1 MLRKLKSFLF
11 TNQTTRQTVA
21 KNAFWL
27 SASNLIGRLIRAV
40 LIVAAA
46 RVLGTEEYG
55 VFSYALSLAAFF
67 TLFSDIGIT
76 PILTREAAK
85 NPDAKKDYIST
96 SFFIKLVL
104 LASTIILTIFVA
116 PFFTKIEA
124 ARPLLYV
131 MAFLLTFDGL
141 QNFAFAITRAEN
153 RMELEAWLSVVTNV
167 YIVALSLIALLT
179 FPTSMT
185 LSLTYTA
192 GSGLGFLTIYYLLR
206 KEFRGVFT
214 NFKKK
219 LVKKIL
225 VAGWPFALSGLLGG
239 IMINT
244 DTIMLG
250 WFRSASEVGLYSA
263 AQRPIQ
269 LLILMPGIL
278 ATSLFPTMARLVH
291 EQHTHKIKEVT
302 EKVISTVMLVAI
314 PILLGGI
321 ALAGPFIN
329 LLFGKEYISGASSFA
344 ILLGTVLFSFPGI
357 ILNNLL
363 FAYDR
368 QKVFIAS
375 TGLGALGNFA
385 LNYILIPPFG
395 IVGAS
400 IATLVTQIVVNS
412 YLLHEAR
419 KHQEFSIFSHLGKII
434 PAALLMAVV
443 AFGLNAWGI
452 PVIVNLA
459 LAFAL
464 YLGILY
470 YLKEPLLKEVKLIL
484 QSAV

>member
-1 MLRKLKSFLF
+1 MLKKLKSFLF

-27 SASNLIGRLIRAV
+27 SLSNFVGRLIRAV
-40 LIVAAA
+40 LIIAAA
-46 RVLGTEEYG
+46 RVLGAAEYG

-85 NPDAKKDYIST
+85 DPSAKKEYIST
-96 SFFIKLVL
+96 SFFIKLAL
-104 LASTIILTIFVA
+104 LALTIALTVFVA

-124 ARPLLYV
+124 ARPLLYA
-131 MAFLLTFDGL
+131 MAFLLAFDGL

-153 RMELEAWLSVVTNV
+153 RMELEAWLSVVTNI
-167 YIVALSLIALLT
+167 YIVALSLIALLV
-179 FPTSMT
+179 FPTSLT
-185 LSLTYTA
+185 LGITYTA

-214 NFKKK
+214 HFRKD

-278 ATSLFPTMARLVH
+278 ATSLFPTIARFVQ
-291 EQHTHKIKEVT
+291 ERRTDKIREAT
-302 EKVISTVMLVAI
+302 EKVVSTVMLVAV
-314 PILLGGI
+314 PLFFGGI
-321 ALAGPFIN
+321 ALAAPFMN
-329 LLFGKEYISGASSFA
+329 LLFGKEYVGGASSFA

-357 ILNNLL
+357 IMNNLL

-375 TGLGALGNFA
+375 TGFGAIGNFA
-385 LNYILIPPFG
+385 LNYVLIPPFG

-400 IATLVTQIVVNS
+400 AATLATQVVVNS
-412 YLLHEAR
+412 YLLWEAR
-419 KHQEFSIFSHLGKII
+419 KYQDFSILSHLKKII
-434 PAALLMAVV
+434 PAALLMAIV
-443 AFGLNAWGI
+443 AFGLNALGI
-452 PVIVNLA
+452 PVIANLILSA
-459 LAFAL
+459 AL

-470 YLKEPLLKEVKLIL
+470 RFKEPLIKELKLIL
-484 QSAV
+484 RSAA